1 MVTRVNGGCAI
12 RELLRVVF
20 VVGLVALAA
29 SPARAESSL
38 TNVSYDPTR
47 ELYKKVDPLFAEE
60 WKQKTGE
67 TVRVSSLH
75 GGSGAQAK
83 AVIDGLDADVVSLAL
98 AYDIDLIANK
108 TGRIAANWRTRL
120 PNNSSPYTSAIVF
133 LVRKGN
139 PKQIKDWD
147 DLTRSEVSVVTPS
160 PKTSGGA
167 RWNYLAAW
175 AYGAKKYGGDEL
187 KTKDF
192 IREIYRNVAV
202 QDKGARSA
210 TISFTKK
217 ESGDVLVAWENEALL
232 LASMRPDKF
241 EIVIPSLT
249 IRAEPVVAIVDKNVD
264 VKGNRKIAEAYLHFL
279 YEPKVQKILAENF
292 YRPSNPDLVPDELLK
307 PFAKIETVTVDAA
320 FGGWTAAQK
329 KHFAAG
335 GTFEEI
341 ELRNATS
348 LK

>member
-12 RELLRVVF
+12 RKLLRVVF

-120 PNNSSPYTSAIVF
+120 PNIP
-133 LVRKGN
+133 R
-139 PKQIKDWD
+139 P
-147 DLTRSEVSVVTPS
+147 TRRRSFFWCARATPS
-160 PKTSGGA
+160 RSRTGTILPGPKS
-167 RWNYLAAW
+167 
-175 AYGAKKYGGDEL
+175 
-187 KTKDF
+187 
-192 IREIYRNVAV
+192 
-202 QDKGARSA
+202 RS
-210 TISFTKK
+210 
-217 ESGDVLVAWENEALL
+217 
-232 LASMRPDKF
+232 
-241 EIVIPSLT
+241 
-249 IRAEPVVAIVDKNVD
+249 
-264 VKGNRKIAEAYLHFL
+264 
-279 YEPKVQKILAENF
+279 
-292 YRPSNPDLVPDELLK
+292 
-307 PFAKIETVTVDAA
+307 
-320 FGGWTAAQK
+320 
-329 KHFAAG
+329 
-335 GTFEEI
+335 
-341 ELRNATS
+341 
-348 LK
+348 

>member
-20 VVGLVALAA
+20 AVGLVALAA

-139 PKQIKDWD
+139 PKQIKDSD
-147 DLTRSEVSVVTPS
+147 DLVPGPKSRRDSQPQ
-160 PKTSGGA
+160 KTSGGA

-175 AYGAKKYGGDEL
+175 AYGAKKYGGRRTEDERFHPRDL
-187 KTKDF
+187 PD
-192 IREIYRNVAV
+192 
-202 QDKGARSA
+202 GAGGQGRA
-210 TISFTKK
+210 QRDDQLHRKRTA
-217 ESGDVLVAWENEALL
+217 GDVLSPE
-232 LASMRPDKF
+232 
-241 EIVIPSLT
+241 T
-249 IRAEPVVAIVDKNVD
+249 
-264 VKGNRKIAEAYLHFL
+264 
-279 YEPKVQKILAENF
+279 
-292 YRPSNPDLVPDELLK
+292 K
-307 PFAKIETVTVDAA
+307 PRC
-320 FGGWTAAQK
+320 W
-329 KHFAAG
+329 
-335 GTFEEI
+335 
-341 ELRNATS
+341 R
-348 LK
+348 